1 MSSSS
6 TPADTP
12 ASTAPPSKQAGV
24 AEFEMPPPATNST
37 PRSASIS
44 KISRTAPARLRPKI
58 WTIVQKNCPTSLGA
72 AWREF
77 KLPLHRWTR
86 RATRVGTGEKAPGKS
101 QRSPHRSHAI
111 KSTTSENLMCKET
124 WRDDLCVVRTS
135 RKPREHGRLGRAG
148 TGVEKWWRVMRG
160 EFSKNG
166 TPPRRVPNFQ
176 PNSGVSSGLGVHW
189 HLPSRVPDIRDSNI
203 RSSLRNARF
212 Y

>member
-1 MSSSS
+1 
-6 TPADTP
+6 
-12 ASTAPPSKQAGV
+12 
-24 AEFEMPPPATNST
+24 MPPPATNST

-77 KLPLHRWTR
+77 KLPLHRWTHR
-86 RATRVGTGEKAPGKS
+86 TTLLGANQKAPRKS